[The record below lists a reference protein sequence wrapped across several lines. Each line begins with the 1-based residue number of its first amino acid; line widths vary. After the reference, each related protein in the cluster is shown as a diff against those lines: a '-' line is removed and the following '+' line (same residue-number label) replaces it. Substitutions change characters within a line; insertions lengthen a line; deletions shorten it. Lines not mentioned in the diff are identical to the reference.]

1 MNIYYIIALVILL
14 LLLLSYGLPMLI
26 KKSKLSN
33 LEGFNSSKK
42 KIVFTAY
49 VAEWCPH
56 CVEFNSNVYSHL
68 VDKFNGNQN
77 VKINKIDCTNDRSG
91 DTKTIAGHPINGF
104 PTLMINVY
112 KNGKMNEIQYDGNRK
127 VDDIVSFINS
137 L

>member
-1 MNIYYIIALVILL
+1 MNLYYIIGLVIVIIIC
-14 LLLLSYGLPMLI
+14 LSYSIPLI
-26 KKSKLSN
+26 TSKST
-33 LEGFNSSKK
+33 ETFNGSK
-42 KIVFTAY
+42 KIVMTAY
-49 VAEWCPH
+49 TADWCPH

-91 DTKTIAGHPINGF
+91 QTKTIAGHPINGF
-104 PTLMINVY
+104 PSLMINVY